1 MYLNEPV
8 VILVVVVV
16 VSGREWEGW
25 PMELLVMELV
35 ERGTV
40 WVSLCSWRSG

>member
-16 VSGREWEGW
+16 SGREWERW
-25 PMELLVMELV
+25 PIGLLVMELV
-35 ERGTV
+35 EIGTV
-40 WVSLCSWRSG
+40 WVSFCSWRSG